1 MKPSFNSLIS
11 LGILLLGMVLTDTSS
26 AEAQNLQ
33 SAKVVKDAKVV
44 KITQDAPV
52 ALNRLFT
59 TKSQRDQLN
68 ALRAQQSSAKNSDTV
83 IQGYVKRSDGLS
95 TWWIDQKP
103 LRLTPEET
111 VIHVQT
117 R

>member
-1 MKPSFNSLIS
+1 MKLI
-11 LGILLLGMVLTDTSS
+11 LNRIILLGMILTHASS
-26 AEAQNLQ
+26 AEAQDVQ
-33 SAKVVKDAKVV
+33 DVQDASYA
-44 KITQDAPV
+44 KITKYAPD

-68 ALRAQQSSAKNSDTV
+68 ALRTQQNSAKNSDTV

-103 LRLTPEET
+103 LRQKPEET

>member
-1 MKPSFNSLIS
+1 MKLMLDRLI
-11 LGILLLGMVLTDTSS
+11 LLGMILTHASS
-26 AEAQNLQ
+26 AEAQDEQ
-33 SAKVVKDAKVV
+33 DASYAKNTKDAP
-44 KITQDAPV
+44 A

-59 TKSQRDQLN
+59 TTSQRDQLN

-103 LRLTPEET
+103 LRQTPEQT
-111 VIHVQT
+111 IHVQT